1 MPDGYLVQLGNGS
14 LDAGD
19 AIVDPLITFTTD
31 QVLGAGN
38 WIWSGTWN
46 GQTFTNTSEPGE
58 YILATDGNVYFVPDF
73 GAVDTIT
80 SASVTSAPPYTE
92 PPPGSTITGTP
103 EPDDL
108 DGTADGD
115 FIDGL
120 GSGDTLDGL
129 GGDDTILGGGGEDT
143 ITGGSGADSLTGG
156 DGADSVEGGSGD
168 DELYG
173 GEDDDALF
181 GEAGSDLLV
190 GGSGSDALLGGDGTD
205 TIYGDAPPGD
215 PTELLQWSL
224 EGGDGTDVTGG
235 FMQNTG
241 TVDVTVSITND
252 GALTAAELDTTT
264 TQYTETGEPF
274 GGTSALELSGD
285 GGSATATVSLT
296 FADTDDTDSTGAVE
310 DLSFRLNDIDT
321 GAWVDTVTI
330 NAFDALGNPVSVTI
344 TPEDAGNTTSGS
356 TVTSGVANGSAASQ
370 SGSVLVEI
378 DGPLS
383 SLEIIYGNDSTG
395 GQRAWI
401 SDVAFTPSTAP
412 DGADTLDGGAGADVI
427 FGGGGNDAFI
437 VADGDEAYG
446 EDGDDVFT
454 LADLGEAGAAITID
468 GGEAGES
475 TGDTLALGG
484 LGSVDD
490 VVFDAG
496 NPENG
501 TITLTNGTVVTF
513 SNIENIIC
521 FTPGTAIATPH
532 GDRAIED
539 LRMGDLVLTRD
550 HGPRAIRWIGAST
563 MPGDG
568 DFAPV
573 EISAGVFGC
582 GSVLVS
588 PQHRMLFTG
597 PRAEL
602 LFGERE
608 VLVAA
613 KHLVDG
619 RAVRVRP
626 RPAVTY
632 IHIMFDDHEIIRANG
647 LQTES
652 FFAADQGL
660 TALDDRAREE
670 LFVLFPE
677 LRTASAVGPTARR
690 ALRRYEAAL
699 LS

>member
-1 MPDGYLVQLGNGS
+1 MPDGYLVQLGDGS

-38 WIWSGTWN
+38 WVWSGTWN

-58 YILATDGNVYFVPDF
+58 YILATNGNVYFVPDF
-73 GAVDTIT
+73 GPVDTIT
-80 SASVTSAPPYTE
+80 SASVTAAPPYTA
-92 PPPGSTITGTP
+92 PPSGSIITGTP
-103 EPDDL
+103 DPDDL
-108 DGTADGD
+108 DGTGD
-115 FIDGL
+115 DDVIDGL
-120 GSGDTLDGL
+120 GSADTLDGL
-129 GGDDTILGGGGEDT
+129 GGDDTILGGGGDDT
-143 ITGGSGADSLTGG
+143 ITGGSGSDSLNGG
-156 DGADSVEGGSGD
+156 DGADSVEGGTGD

-173 GEDDDALF
+173 GEDDDTLL
-181 GEAGSDLLV
+181 GEAGADLLV
-190 GGSGSDALLGGDGTD
+190 GGSGADALSGGAGAD
-205 TIYGDAPPGD
+205 TIYGDGPPD
-215 PTELLQWSL
+215 AEELLQWSL
-224 EGGDGTDVTGG
+224 EGADGADLSGG
-235 FMQNTG
+235 FTQNTG
-241 TVDVTVSITND
+241 SVDVTVTITDD
-252 GALTAAELDTTT
+252 GALTGAELDTGT

-274 GGTSALELSGD
+274 GATSALELSGN
-285 GGSATATVSLT
+285 GGAATATVSVS
-296 FADTDDTDSTGAVE
+296 FADTDDGDSTGAVE
-310 DLSFRLNDIDT
+310 DLSFRLNDIDS
-321 GAWVDTVTI
+321 GGWVDTVTI
-330 NAFDALGNPVSVTI
+330 NAFDAFGNPVAVTI
-344 TPEDAGNTTSGS
+344 TPEDPGNATSGS
-356 TVTSGVANGSAASQ
+356 TVTSGVANGNAASQ
-370 SGSVLVEI
+370 SGSILVEI

-383 SLEIIYGNDSTG
+383 SLEIIYGNDSTA

-401 SDVAFTPSTAP
+401 SDIAFTPSAPP
-412 DGADTLDGGAGADVI
+412 DGADTLDGGEGADVM
-427 FGGGGNDAFI
+427 FGGGGNDAFT

-446 EDGDDVFT
+446 EDGDDIFT
-454 LADLGEAGAAITID
+454 LTDLGEAGATITID
-468 GGEAGES
+468 GGEGGES
-475 TGDTLALGG
+475 AGDTLALGG

-490 VVFDAG
+490 VVLDVG

-501 TITLTNGTVVTF
+501 TITLTNGTVVNF

-521 FTPGTAIATPH
+521 FTPGTAIATPF

-539 LRMGDLVLTRD
+539 LRPGDLVLTRD

-563 MPGDG
+563 VPAEDK
-568 DFAPV
+568 FAPI
-573 EISAGVFGC
+573 EIGEGVFGH
-582 GSVLVS
+582 GSLLVS

-619 RAVRVRP
+619 HAVCVRP

-632 IHIMFDDHEIIRANG
+632 IHLMFDSHEIIRANG

-660 TALDDRAREE
+660 SALDDRARAE
-670 LFVLFPE
+670 LFELFPE
-677 LRTASAVGPTARR
+677 LRSAASVGSTARR
-690 ALRRYEAAL
+690 ALRGYEATL